1 MGGGMGDEMDG
12 RVVIV
17 TGGNRGVGKV
27 IARRFLEEGARVTTC
42 SRGEYDEPP
51 AAEGVEGAE
60 GRVIHVPCD
69 VRNLEQIDDVVG
81 RTLDAFGRLDVLV
94 NNAGG
99 SPVAPTGPTS
109 PRFHASVIAINL
121 VGPLWF
127 SQRANAVMQEQDSGG
142 AIVNISSMASVTA
155 SPGLVAY
162 GAAKAGLN
170 HFTRSLAVE
179 WGPKVRV
186 NCIALGTI
194 QTEALDAVIFS
205 NDEKTKMRFER
216 ANPLRRI
223 GTPEEIANT
232 CIFLAGGRAAY
243 VNGATIWADGGG
255 SRVS

>member
-1 MGGGMGDEMDG
+1 MTREMDG
-12 RVVIV
+12 KVVIV

-27 IARRFLEEGARVTTC
+27 IARRFLEEGAKVTTC
-42 SRGEYDEPP
+42 SRGEYDPPP
-51 AAEGVEGAE
+51 AAEGVPGVG

-69 VRNLEQIDDVVG
+69 VRNVDDIDAVVG
-81 RTLDAFGRLDVLV
+81 RTLDAFGRLDVLI

-121 VGPLWF
+121 TGPLWF
-127 SQRANAVMQEQDSGG
+127 SQRANVVMQAQDTGG
-142 AIVNISSMASVTA
+142 SIINISSMASVTA

-179 WGPKVRV
+179 WGPKVRM

-194 QTEALDAVIFS
+194 QTEALDEVIFRNS
-205 NDEKTKMRFER
+205 EETKRLFEER
-216 ANPLRRI
+216 TPLRRI

-232 CIFLAGGRAAY
+232 CIFLAGDRAGY
-243 VNGATIWADGGG
+243 INGATIWADGGG
-255 SRVS
+255 ARIS

>member
-1 MGGGMGDEMDG
+1 MSGEMDG

-17 TGGNRGVGKV
+17 TGGNRGVGRV

-42 SRGEYDEPP
+42 SRGEYDVPP
-51 AAEGVEGAE
+51 AAEGVAGVD

-69 VRNLEQIDDVVG
+69 VRDVDQIDAVVG
-81 RTLDAFGRLDVLV
+81 RTLEQFGRLDVLI

-121 VGPLWF
+121 TGPLWF
-127 SQRANAVMQEQDSGG
+127 SQRANAVMQEQETGG
-142 AIVNISSMASVTA
+142 SIVNISSMASVHP

-179 WGPKVRV
+179 WGPKVRL

-194 QTEALDAVIFS
+194 QTEALDEVIFGNS
-205 NDEKTKMRFER
+205 AEIKRRFEER
-216 ANPLRRI
+216 TPLRRI

-232 CIFLAGGRAAY
+232 CIFLAGDRAAY

-255 SRVS
+255 ARLT

>member
-1 MGGGMGDEMDG
+1 MDG
-12 RVVIV
+12 KVVIV

-27 IARRFLEEGARVTTC
+27 IGRRLLEEGACVTTC
-42 SRGEYDEPP
+42 SRGDYDPPP
-51 AAEGVEGAE
+51 ATEGVSDVG
-60 GRVIHVPCD
+60 GRAIHVACD
-69 VRNLEQIDDVVG
+69 VRDIDQIDGVVE
-81 RTLDAFGRLDVLV
+81 RTLDAFGRLDVLI

-99 SPVAPTGPTS
+99 SPMAPTGPTS

-127 SQRANAVMQEQDSGG
+127 SQRANAVMQAQDTGG
-142 AIVNISSMASVTA
+142 SIVNISSMASMTA

-179 WGPKVRV
+179 WGPKVRM

-194 QTEALDAVIFS
+194 ETEALDEVIFGNS
-205 NDEKTKMRFER
+205 AETRQRFVDR
-216 ANPLRRI
+216 TPLRRI

-232 CIFLAGGRAAY
+232 CIFLSSDRAAY
-243 VNGATIWADGGG
+243 INGATIWADGGG
-255 SRVS
+255 ARIG

>member
-1 MGGGMGDEMDG
+1 MAGM
-12 RVVIV
+12 VAIV

-27 IARRFLEEGARVTTC
+27 IARRLLEEGASVTTC

-51 AAEGVEGAE
+51 AAEGVPDAA
-60 GRVIHVPCD
+60 GRIIHVPCD
-69 VRNLEQIDDVVG
+69 VRDVDAIANVVD
-81 RTLDAFGRLDVLV
+81 RTVATFGRLDLLV

-127 SQRANAVMQEQDSGG
+127 SQRVNAVMQEQETGG
-142 AIVNISSMASVTA
+142 SIVNISSMASVTA
-155 SPGLVAY
+155 SPGLTAY

-170 HFTRSLAVE
+170 HLTRTLAVE

-194 QTEALDAVIFS
+194 ETEALDEVIFG
-205 NDEKTKMRFER
+205 NNPDTRRRFEER
-216 ANPLRRI
+216 TPLRRI
-223 GTPEEIANT
+223 GTPTEIANA
-232 CIFLAGGRAAY
+232 CIFLAGPRAPY
-243 VNGATIWADGGG
+243 INGATIWADGGG
-255 SRVS
+255 ARIT

>member
-1 MGGGMGDEMDG
+1 MGSEMGEMRG

-27 IARRFLEEGARVTTC
+27 IARRFLEEGAQVTTC
-42 SRGEYDEPP
+42 SCHDYAVPP
-51 AAEGVEGAE
+51 ATEGVEDTD
-60 GRVIHVPCD
+60 GRAIHVPCD
-69 VRNLEQIDDVVG
+69 VRNVEQIDDVVG
-81 RTLDAFGRLDVLV
+81 RTLDTFGRLDVLV

-121 VGPLWF
+121 IGPLWF

-142 AIVNISSMASVTA
+142 SIVNISSMASVHA

-179 WGPKVRV
+179 WGPKVRM

-194 QTEALDAVIFS
+194 ETEALDEVIFS
-205 NDEKTKMRFER
+205 NDPKTRMRFEAR
-216 ANPLRRI
+216 NPLRRI

-232 CIFLAGGRAAY
+232 CIFLSGERAAY
-243 VNGATIWADGGG
+243 INGATIWADGGG
-255 SRVS
+255 SGVG

>member
-1 MGGGMGDEMDG
+1 MDG
-12 RVVIV
+12 KSVIV

-27 IARRFLEEGARVTTC
+27 IGRRFLEEGARVTTC
-42 SRGEYDEPP
+42 SRGEYDPPP
-51 AAEGVEGAE
+51 AAEGVPDVT
-60 GRVIHVPCD
+60 GRAMHVFCD
-69 VRNLEQIDDVVG
+69 VRDLDQIDDVVA
-81 RTLDAFGRLDVLV
+81 RTIDAFGRIDVLI

-127 SQRANAVMQEQDSGG
+127 SQRVNAVMQEQDTGG
-142 AIVNISSMASVTA
+142 SIVNISSMASVNA

-179 WGPKVRV
+179 WGPKVRM

-194 QTEALDAVIFS
+194 QTEALDEVIFG
-205 NDEKTKMRFER
+205 NREETKQRFIDR
-216 ANPLRRI
+216 TPLRRI
-223 GTPEEIANT
+223 GTPEEIANA
-232 CIFLAGGRAAY
+232 CIFLSSGRAAY
-243 VNGATIWADGGG
+243 INGATIWADGGG
-255 SRVS
+255 VGMG

>member
-1 MGGGMGDEMDG
+1 MGGEMDG

-27 IARRFLEEGARVTTC
+27 IARRFLEEGAHVTTC
-42 SRGEYDEPP
+42 SRHDYAEPP
-51 AAEGVEGAE
+51 AAEGVGDTD

-69 VRNLEQIDDVVG
+69 VRNVEQIDEVVG

-121 VGPLWF
+121 IGPLWF
-127 SQRANAVMQEQDSGG
+127 SQRANAAMQQQDSGG
-142 AIVNISSMASVTA
+142 SIVNISSMASVTA

-179 WGPKVRV
+179 WGPKVRM

-194 QTEALDAVIFS
+194 QTEALDEVIFS
-205 NDEKTKMRFER
+205 NDEKTKMRFEA

-232 CIFLAGGRAAY
+232 CIFLAGDRAAY
-243 VNGATIWADGGG
+243 INGATIWADGGG